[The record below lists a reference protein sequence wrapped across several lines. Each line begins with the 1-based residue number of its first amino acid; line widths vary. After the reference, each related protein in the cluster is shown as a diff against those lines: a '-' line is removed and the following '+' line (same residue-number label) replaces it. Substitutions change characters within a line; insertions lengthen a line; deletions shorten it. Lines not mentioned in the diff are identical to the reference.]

1 MLNSRNRFHKK
12 ERPVDQQNSI
22 YLLAVKHAALCVRMK
37 QQRAAGVNKVS
48 GSQAVEQLLHQ
59 PLDGRQVAHRGPSQ
73 SVQCC
78 RHSDLGQPIVSI
90 STANVQVSYS
100 IYILLVKWCC
110 PGTFVTGLSYDRTR
124 CTYRFNKR
132 IEIPI
137 ETGSIRFLYWF

>member
-22 YLLAVKHAALCVRMK
+22 YLAVKHAALCVRMK

-59 PLDGRQVAHRGPSQ
+59 PHDGRQVAHRGPSQ

-137 ETGSIRFLYWF
+137 ETGCIRFLY